1 MNKSYK
7 VIWFDD
13 EHESL
18 SNIIE
23 TAHLNDIQLIGFS
36 NASDGITD
44 LKMNYHKYDAVL
56 VDGKFYRK
64 PGLSG
69 DAVDN
74 LAFTDVMKELGTLKS
89 IKLLP
94 CFLLSGQTSFTREKN
109 ELIEVFEIK
118 RTYDKLNND
127 DIAALWQNIKNEAD
141 KQIDTQI
148 RHQYNDI
155 FELCDE
161 TFLGEK
167 TAIYFLNLI
176 KVAQS
181 DETQN
186 VTKSFNEMRSILEI
200 LFKKLNDLQL
210 IPDGVYDGNGWINK
224 SSLFLA
230 GKHEQYKWLTNP
242 IHPVVLHQLHNL
254 LQIVQDASHEVS
266 EKLHL
271 GVKQYV
277 ETSNNK
283 YLFKSSLFQLMDIL
297 IWFQK
302 FILTNSNTAENK
314 KLWTIINNEGWIIG
328 KVIRIADNGFG
339 TFKAHISETTATI
352 IPSKVKELNLCEN
365 QEIEVLLKIE
375 NNKNIIQNFRIQ
387 NT

>member
-1 MNKSYK
+1 MNKIYK

-36 NASDGITD
+36 NASDGLTD
-44 LKMNYHKYDAVL
+44 LKINYHKYDAVL

-69 DAVDN
+69 DAIDN
-74 LAFTDVMKELGTLKS
+74 LAFTDVMKELGNLKS
-89 IKLLP
+89 IKILP
-94 CFLLSGQTSFTREKN
+94 CFLLSGQTSFTRDKN
-109 ELIEVFEIK
+109 ELIEVFEIN
-118 RTYDKLNND
+118 RTYDKLKNE
-127 DIAALWQNIKNEAD
+127 DIAALWENIKIEAD

-148 RHQYNDI
+148 RHQYQDI

-230 GKHEQYKWLTNP
+230 GKHEQFKWIENP
-242 IHPVVLHQLHNL
+242 IQPVVLHQLYNL

-277 ETSNNK
+277 ETGNNK
-283 YLFKSSLFQLMDIL
+283 YLFKASLFQLMDIL
-297 IWFQK
+297 IWFKK
-302 FILTNSNTAENK
+302 FILMNPNSTENQ
-314 KLWTIINNEGWIIG
+314 KLWTVINNEGWIKG
-328 KVIRIADNGFG
+328 TVFRIADNGFG

-352 IPSKVKELNLCEN
+352 IPPKVKELNLSEN

-375 NNKNIIQNFRIQ
+375 NNKNIIQNFRI
-387 NT
+387 

>member
-1 MNKSYK
+1 
-7 VIWFDD
+7 
-13 EHESL
+13 
-18 SNIIE
+18 
-23 TAHLNDIQLIGFS
+23 
-36 NASDGITD
+36 
-44 LKMNYHKYDAVL
+44 
-56 VDGKFYRK
+56 
-64 PGLSG
+64 
-69 DAVDN
+69 
-74 LAFTDVMKELGTLKS
+74 
-89 IKLLP
+89 
-94 CFLLSGQTSFTREKN
+94 LSGQISFTKEKN
-109 ELIEVFEIK
+109 ALVELSKKKVYNKIIE
-118 RTYDKLNND
+118 D
-127 DIAALWQNIKNEAD
+127 DLSELWQNIKNEAD

-176 KVAQS
+176 KVTQN

-230 GKHEQYKWLTNP
+230 GKHEQYKWLENP
-242 IHPVVLHQLHNL
+242 IHPVILHQLYNL
-254 LQIVQDASHEVS
+254 LQIVQDASHEIA
-266 EKLHL
+266 EKLNL
-271 GVKQYV
+271 GVKEYL
-277 ETSNNK
+277 ETSNTK

-297 IWFQK
+297 IWFKK
-302 FILTNSNTAENK
+302 FILIHHNIDENK
-314 KLWTIINNEGWIIG
+314 KLWTIINNEGWIKG
-328 KVIRIADNGFG
+328 KVFRIADNGFG

-352 IPSKVKELNLCEN
+352 IPSKVKELNLSEN

-375 NNKNIIQNFRIQ
+375 NNIKNIILNFRI
-387 NT
+387 

>member
-1 MNKSYK
+1 MNKIYN

-13 EHESL
+13 EFKIL
-18 SNIIE
+18 SQIDEKAN
-23 TAHLNDIQLIGFS
+23 LNDIKLVGFDNS
-36 NASDGITD
+36 KEGINE
-44 LKMNYHKYDAVL
+44 LKLNINLYDAAI
-56 VDGKFYRK
+56 VDGKFFQNT
-64 PGLSG
+64 GQFG
-69 DAVDN
+69 DAI
-74 LAFTDVMKELGTLKS
+74 TDVAFGEVMMALNELS
-89 IKLLP
+89 NIKKIP
-94 CFLLSGQTSFTREKN
+94 WFILSGQISFTKEKN
-109 ELIEVFEIK
+109 ALVELSKKKV
-118 RTYDKLNND
+118 YDKIIED
-127 DIAALWQNIKNEAD
+127 DLSELWQNIKNEAD

-148 RHQYNDI
+148 RHQYSDI

-176 KVAQS
+176 KVTQN

-242 IHPVVLHQLHNL
+242 MHPVVLHQLYNL

-277 ETSNNK
+277 ETGNNK
-283 YLFKSSLFQLMDIL
+283 YLFKSSLFQLMDVL

-302 FILTNSNTAENK
+302 FILTNSNSAENK
-314 KLWTIINNEGWIIG
+314 KLWTIINNEGWIKG
-328 KVIRIADNGFG
+328 KVIRIAENGFG
-339 TFKAHISETTATI
+339 TFKAHHSEVSASI

-365 QEIEVLLKIE
+365 EEIEVLLKIE
-375 NNKNIIQNFRIQ
+375 NNKNIIQNFRI
-387 NT
+387 